1 MTRNEGR
8 TPRKTPRQARSRAT
22 VDAIL
27 EAVAYIL
34 ARDGYAGLTTNR
46 VAERAGVNI
55 ASLYQFFPNKAALI
69 TELQRRHVEESRAAA
84 DKAVAAARH
93 RGIPDI
99 MAAFVRS
106 ALASHAVNPTLHRV
120 FAEELPGRW
129 MRDVVALAPDPV
141 QVQLEEWLRELGR
154 PPADAE
160 RIAWM
165 LRTVSRAVIHDAIME
180 RPEDLRSGRLAK
192 ELENLLCCYLRRDQD
207 KSGDGLEDQTQAGR
221 AGA

>member
-1 MTRNEGR
+1 MRRNEGR

-34 ARDGYAGLTTNR
+34 ARHGYAGLTTNR

-55 ASLYQFFPNKAALI
+55 ASLYQFFPNKASLI
-69 TELQRRHVEESRAAA
+69 TELQRRHVEASRAAA
-84 DKAVAAARH
+84 AEAIAAT
-93 RGIPDI
+93 PDRSI
-99 MAAFVRS
+99 SGVIAALVRS
-106 ALASHAVNPTLHRV
+106 GLASHAVNPTLHRV

-129 MRDVVALAPDPV
+129 MRDVVALAPDPI
-141 QVQLEEWLRELGR
+141 QPQLEAWLRELGR
-154 PPADAE
+154 PSIDAE

-165 LRTVSRAVIHDAIME
+165 LRAMLRAVIHDVIME

-192 ELENLLCCYLRRDQD
+192 ELEYLLQSYLENQGGSDD
-207 KSGDGLEDQTQAGR
+207 SLATV
-221 AGA
+221 